1 MGSPLVKFEKLEKIY
16 LSNEYYLFNT
26 IGYSKMNTLRKK
38 IFRRKEQR
46 VLIHKLCFLKVCC
59 KL

>member
-26 IGYSKMNTLRKK
+26 IGYSKMNTLR
-38 IFRRKEQR
+38 RKVKRGKEKE
-46 VLIHKLCFLKVCC
+46 V
-59 KL
+59 